1 MSSVPRPDTR
11 ERLLDAAITLFA
23 RQGYAQTSIADI
35 QRTCGLAPG
44 SGALYKHFSSKRELL
59 EAATRRYVDRLAD
72 YRKRFDAEP
81 TDNAGQA
88 LRRAATL
95 IWEGIDDNALLLR
108 VIFREPTFP
117 ELADE
122 LWSAITA
129 NAYQRFADGLR
140 AGVDAGAV
148 QIADPEA
155 AAAVLVASLAY
166 YPMVAML
173 IGHTPGGV
181 DRERYSAAW
190 LEHARA
196 VLRQAAD
203 ASEVTRG
210 DDSST

>member
-1 MSSVPRPDTR
+1 MGLVTEPSTR

-23 RQGYAQTSIADI
+23 RQGYAQTSVADI
-35 QRTCGLAPG
+35 QRACGLAAG

-72 YRKRFDAEP
+72 DGKQFDAES
-81 TDNAGQA
+81 TGTAEQA

-95 IWEGIDDNALLLR
+95 IWDGIDDNALLLR
-108 VIFREPTFP
+108 IVFREPTFP

-129 NAYQRFADGLR
+129 NAYQRFAAGLR
-140 AGVDAGAV
+140 AAGALR
-148 QIADPEA
+148 IADPEA

-166 YPMVAML
+166 YPMVRLL

-181 DRERYSAAW
+181 DRERYRAAW
-190 LEHARA
+190 IEHAQCI
-196 VLRQAAD
+196 LRQAA
-203 ASEVTRG
+203 TPG
-210 DDSST
+210 DSRQR